1 MSNSNYTFA
10 NSNGISCGFTGM
22 SAAVSGTYFTGTA
35 STWFPLSSW
44 SLPSVIAVAP
54 PQPAVAEAAPP
65 MSGRIK
71 DGVERVHIPSGPFLP
86 KGPDPLV
93 IAKRRFLFNKAPL
106 QPEAV

>member
-1 MSNSNYTFA
+1 MSNPNYTFA

-22 SAAVSGTYFTGTA
+22 SASGTYFSGTA
-35 STWFPLSSW
+35 STWETMSSW

-106 QPEAV
+106 QPDAV